1 MCGRN
6 TAVVPGADW
15 EVGPVATTGMTA
27 DELLGGWA
35 AERARREEAEQQLV
49 AMTAPATYCEGD
61 YVTFV
66 LLANVTATV
75 RIVDLDEDGRTSY
88 AFSNGQIGAYRD
100 HRALT
105 LWRPAT
111 PDEVGLYEANVV
123 DRLGDHVVLP
133 ERTW

>member
-1 MCGRN
+1 V
-6 TAVVPGADW
+6 T
-15 EVGPVATTGMTA
+15 TTGMTA

-35 AERARREEAEQQLV
+35 DERARREQAEQQLV
-49 AMTAPATYCEGD
+49 AMTAPAMYHEGD

-88 AFSNGQIGAYRD
+88 AFSNGQIGAYND

-111 PDEVGLYEANVV
+111 PDEVELYEANAIN
-123 DRLGDHVVLP
+123 RLGEQVVLP